1 MCINVHPF
9 LLQRKEESHEK
20 TINIIEKYQKSFRV
34 RRFLGIYTS
43 YDKLHERVLRDVK
56 SINIREEEDES
67 KDIFNRNIY
76 RSIITDDEI
85 RKYVV
90 IEANEDEDYEK
101 LVESYCYLE

>member
-1 MCINVHPF
+1 MKK
-9 LLQRKEESHEK
+9 LLILLKNTKNLLEYGDYGISGN
-20 TINIIEKYQKSFRV
+20 TT
-34 RRFLGIYTS
+34 FLGIYTS

-56 SINIREEEDES
+56 SINIREEEDAS
-67 KDIFNRNIY
+67 NDIFD

-85 RKYVV
+85 REYVV

>member
-20 TINIIEKYQKSFRV
+20 TINTT
-34 RRFLGIYTS
+34 FLGIYTS

-56 SINIREEEDES
+56 SINIREEEDAS
-67 KDIFNRNIY
+67 NDIFERTIY

-85 RKYVV
+85 REYVV

>member
-1 MCINVHPF
+1 MKK
-9 LLQRKEESHEK
+9 LLILLKNTKNLLEYGDYGISGN
-20 TINIIEKYQKSFRV
+20 TT
-34 RRFLGIYTS
+34 FLGIYTS

-85 RKYVV
+85 REYVV